1 MSLGRMGWDALAW
14 IAGLLLAVA
23 FRYDF
28 YLASPVLRVTL
39 ITGSLLAI
47 GQLIVGSL
55 FRIYQGRYRLA
66 SFDEISG
73 LFLSA
78 GTVGIVA
85 TVITFALRPEGL
97 PRSSPAIAAAFAVL
111 FMLAGRFL
119 LRLARR
125 RGSFSDSA
133 VPTLIYGAGESGNQ
147 ITRLFA
153 ATPDSPYKPIG
164 FIDDDPAKRRLH
176 MNGLRV
182 LGTIDDLDTIV
193 RSRNVGVLLVAI
205 AGIDSPRLL
214 DLDRRCATLGI
225 TIRVI
230 PTATEIVGGAV
241 SLGDISMV
249 TEEDLLGR
257 RPINTDEASI
267 ASFIEGKRVLITG
280 AGGSI
285 GSELA
290 RQVSRY
296 RPSFVG
302 LLDRDESA
310 LQAVQLSLDGCGLLD
325 SDELFLADIRDA
337 SRVQEI
343 FEQSRPDVVFHAAAL
358 KHLPLLQSH
367 PEEGFKTNVQG
378 TANVLEAARHFDTPV
393 LINISTDKAADPTS
407 VLGRTKRLTEQMTA
421 GLAAVN
427 RRYVSVRF
435 GNVLG
440 SRGSVLNT
448 FRKQIARGGPVT
460 VTDREATRYF
470 MTISEAVHL
479 VLQAAAIGEPGETLV
494 LDMGEPVRI
503 NDVAEQMIHRSGR
516 NISITYTGLRPGEKL
531 HEVLLSQGEA
541 NFARVHPLIRHSR
554 VDALGLDEA
563 LHAGLAQLSGP
574 GTT

>member
-1 MSLGRMGWDALAW
+1 MGWDALAW
-14 IAGLLLAVA
+14 IAGLFLAVA

-28 YLASPVLRVTL
+28 YLAPPILRVTL
-39 ITGSLLAI
+39 ITSILLAI
-47 GQLIVGSL
+47 GQMVVGSV
-55 FRIYQGRYRLA
+55 FRMYQGRYRLA

-78 GTVGIVA
+78 GTVGVIA
-85 TVITFALRPEGL
+85 TVITFATRPSGL
-97 PRSSPAIAAAFAVL
+97 PRSSPAIATAFAVL
-111 FMLAGRFL
+111 IMLAGRFL
-119 LRLARR
+119 LRLVRR
-125 RGSFSDSA
+125 QGSFSDSA
-133 VPTLIYGAGESGNQ
+133 VATLIYGAGESGNQ

-153 ATPDSPYKPIG
+153 ATPESPYRPIG

-182 LGTIDDLDTIV
+182 LGTLDDLDPIV
-193 RSRNVGVLLVAI
+193 RSRNVGVLVVAI

-214 DLDRRCATLGI
+214 ELDRRCAALGI
-225 TIRVI
+225 ALRVI

-241 SLGDISMV
+241 SLGDISQV

-257 RPINTDEASI
+257 RPINTDEESI
-267 ASFIEGKRVLITG
+267 SSFIEGKRVLITG

-296 RPSFVG
+296 RPSFLG

-310 LQAVQLSLDGCGLLD
+310 LQAVQLSLDGRGLLD
-325 SDELFLADIRDA
+325 SDELFLADIRDPA
-337 SRVQEI
+337 RIHEI
-343 FEQSRPDVVFHAAAL
+343 FEQTKPDVVFHAAAL
-358 KHLPLLQSH
+358 KHLPLLQAH

-378 TANVLEAARHFDTPV
+378 TANVLQAAQDLDVPV

-407 VLGRTKRLTEQMTA
+407 VLGQTKRLTEQMTA
-421 GLAAVN
+421 GMAAGN

-448 FRKQIARGGPVT
+448 FREQIAQGGPVT
-460 VTDREATRYF
+460 VTDPEVTRYF

-503 NDVAEQMIHRSGR
+503 NDVAQQMIERSGR

-531 HEVLLSQGEA
+531 HEVLLSEGES
-541 NFARVHPLIRHSR
+541 NLTRVHPLIRHSR
-554 VDALGLDEA
+554 VEALDMNEA
-563 LHAGLAQLSGP
+563 LHADTSQVSGP

>member
-1 MSLGRMGWDALAW
+1 MSLGRMGWDGLSW
-14 IAGLLLAVA
+14 IVGLFLAVA

-28 YLASPVLRVTL
+28 YLAPPILRVTL
-39 ITGSLLAI
+39 TTSILLAM
-47 GQLIVGSL
+47 GQMIVGSI

-66 SFDEISG
+66 SFDEVSG

-78 GTVGIVA
+78 GTVGAIA
-85 TVITFALRPEGL
+85 TIITFATRPSGL
-97 PRSSPAIAAAFAVL
+97 PRSSPAIATAFAVL
-111 FMLAGRFL
+111 LMLAGRFL

-125 RGSFSDSA
+125 QGSFSENA
-133 VPTLIYGAGESGNQ
+133 VATLIYGAGESGSQ

-153 ATPDSPYKPIG
+153 ATSESPYRPIG

-182 LGTIDDLDTIV
+182 LGTLADLDSIV
-193 RSRNVGVLLVAI
+193 RSRNVGVLVVAI

-214 DLDRRCATLGI
+214 ELDRRCASLGI
-225 TIRVI
+225 TLRVI

-241 SLGDISMV
+241 SLGDISQV

-257 RPINTDEASI
+257 RPINTDEESI
-267 ASFIEGKRVLITG
+267 SSFIEGKRVLITG

-296 RPSFVG
+296 QPSFLG

-310 LQAVQLSLDGCGLLD
+310 LQAVQLSLDGRGLLD
-325 SDELFLADIRDA
+325 SDELFLADIRDPK
-337 SRVQEI
+337 RIHEI
-343 FEQSRPDVVFHAAAL
+343 FEQTKPDVVFHAAAL
-358 KHLPLLQSH
+358 KHLPLLQAH
-367 PEEGFKTNVQG
+367 PAEGFKTNVQG
-378 TANVLEAARHFDTPV
+378 TANVLIAARDLDVPV

-407 VLGRTKRLTEQMTA
+407 VLGSTKLLTEQMTA
-421 GLAAVN
+421 GLATPD
-427 RRYVSVRF
+427 RRYLSVRF

-448 FRKQIARGGPVT
+448 FRQQIATGGPVT
-460 VTDREATRYF
+460 VTDPSVTRYF

-479 VLQAAAIGEPGETLV
+479 VLQAAAIGQAGETLV

-503 NDVAEQMIHRSGR
+503 KDVAEHMISRSGR
-516 NISITYTGLRPGEKL
+516 SISIEYTGLRPGEKI
-531 HEVLLSQGEA
+531 HEVLLSENEKAHVGA
-541 NFARVHPLIRHSR
+541 HPLIRHICVNGISIS
-554 VDALGLDEA
+554 DALQSAE
-563 LHAGLAQLSGP
+563 QESGP
-574 GTT
+574 SST

>member
-1 MSLGRMGWDALAW
+1 MGWDALAW
-14 IAGLLLAVA
+14 IAGLFLAVA

-28 YLASPVLRVTL
+28 YLAPPILRVTL
-39 ITGSLLAI
+39 ITSILLAI
-47 GQLIVGSL
+47 GQMVVGSL

-78 GTVGIVA
+78 GSVGAIA
-85 TVITFALRPEGL
+85 TVITFATRPSGL
-97 PRSSPAIAAAFAVL
+97 PRSSPAIATAFAVL
-111 FMLAGRFL
+111 IMLAGRFL
-119 LRLARR
+119 LRLVRR
-125 RGSFSDSA
+125 QGSFSDSA
-133 VPTLIYGAGESGNQ
+133 VATLIYGAGESGNQ

-153 ATPDSPYKPIG
+153 ATPESPYQPIG

-182 LGTIDDLDTIV
+182 LGTLDDLDPIV
-193 RSRNVGVLLVAI
+193 RSRNVGVLVVAI

-214 DLDRRCATLGI
+214 ELDRRCAALGI
-225 TIRVI
+225 ALRVI

-241 SLGDISMV
+241 SLGDISQV

-257 RPINTDEASI
+257 RPINTDEESI
-267 ASFIEGKRVLITG
+267 SSFIEGKRVLITG

-296 RPSFVG
+296 RPSFLG

-310 LQAVQLSLDGCGLLD
+310 LQAVQLSLDGRGLLD

-337 SRVQEI
+337 DRVHEI
-343 FEQSRPDVVFHAAAL
+343 FEKTRPDVVFHAAAL
-358 KHLPLLQSH
+358 KHLPLLQAH

-378 TANVLEAARHFDTPV
+378 TANVLQAARDLDVPV

-407 VLGRTKRLTEQMTA
+407 VLGQTKRLTEQMTA
-421 GLAAVN
+421 GMAAGN

-448 FRKQIARGGPVT
+448 FREQIARGGPVT
-460 VTDREATRYF
+460 VTDPEVTRYF

-503 NDVAEQMIHRSGR
+503 NDVAQQMIERSGR
-516 NISITYTGLRPGEKL
+516 SIAITYTGLRPGEKL
-531 HEVLLSQGEA
+531 HEVLLSEGES
-541 NFARVHPLIRHSR
+541 NLTRVHPLIRHSR
-554 VDALGLDEA
+554 VDALDMDEA
-563 LHAGLAQLSGP
+563 LHAGLSQVSGP

>member
-1 MSLGRMGWDALAW
+1 MGWDALAW
-14 IAGLLLAVA
+14 IAGLFLAVA

-28 YLASPVLRVTL
+28 YLAPPILRVTL
-39 ITGSLLAI
+39 ITSILLAI
-47 GQLIVGSL
+47 GQMVVGSV

-78 GTVGIVA
+78 GTVGVIA
-85 TVITFALRPEGL
+85 TIITFATRPSGL
-97 PRSSPAIAAAFAVL
+97 PRSSPAIATAFAVL
-111 FMLAGRFL
+111 IMLAGRFL
-119 LRLARR
+119 LRLVRR
-125 RGSFSDSA
+125 QGSFSDSA
-133 VPTLIYGAGESGNQ
+133 VATLIYGAGESGNQ

-153 ATPDSPYKPIG
+153 ATPESPYRPIG

-182 LGTIDDLDTIV
+182 LGTLEDLDPIV
-193 RSRNVGVLLVAI
+193 RSRNVGVLVVAI

-214 DLDRRCATLGI
+214 ELDRRCAALGI
-225 TIRVI
+225 ALRVI

-241 SLGDISMV
+241 SLGDISQV

-257 RPINTDEASI
+257 RPINTDEESI
-267 ASFIEGKRVLITG
+267 SSFIEGKRVLITG

-296 RPSFVG
+296 RPSFLG

-310 LQAVQLSLDGCGLLD
+310 LQAVQLSLDGRGLLD
-325 SDELFLADIRDA
+325 SDELFLADIRD
-337 SRVQEI
+337 RNRIHEI
-343 FEQSRPDVVFHAAAL
+343 FEQTKPDVVFHAAAL
-358 KHLPLLQSH
+358 KHLPLLQAH

-378 TANVLEAARHFDTPV
+378 TANVLQAAQDLDVPV

-421 GLAAVN
+421 GMAAAN

-448 FRKQIARGGPVT
+448 FREQIARGGPVT
-460 VTDREATRYF
+460 VTDPEVTRYF

-503 NDVAEQMIHRSGR
+503 SDVAQQMIERSGR

-531 HEVLLSQGEA
+531 HEVLLSEGES
-541 NFARVHPLIRHSR
+541 NLTRVHPLIRHSR
-554 VDALGLDEA
+554 VDALGVEEA
-563 LHAGLAQLSGP
+563 LDAGLSQVSGP
-574 GTT
+574 GTA

>member
-1 MSLGRMGWDALAW
+1 MGWDALAW
-14 IAGLLLAVA
+14 IVGLLLAVA

-28 YLASPVLRVTL
+28 YLAPPILRITL
-39 ITGSLLAI
+39 ITSVLLAI
-47 GQLIVGSL
+47 AQLAVGSL

-78 GTVGIVA
+78 GTVGAVA
-85 TVITFALRPEGL
+85 TIITFTTRPTGL
-97 PRSSPAIAAAFAVL
+97 PRSSPAIATAFAVL
-111 FMLAGRFL
+111 VMLAGRFL
-119 LRLARR
+119 LRLVRR
-125 RGSFSDSA
+125 RGSFSENSIA
-133 VPTLIYGAGESGNQ
+133 TLIYGAGESGNQ

-153 ATPDSPYKPIG
+153 ATPDSVYRPIG

-182 LGTIDDLDTIV
+182 LGTVDDLEPIV
-193 RSRNVGVLLVAI
+193 RSRNVGVLVVAI
-205 AGIDSPRLL
+205 AGIDSPSLL
-214 DLDRRCATLGI
+214 ALDRRCAALGI
-225 TIRVI
+225 TLRVI

-241 SLGDISMV
+241 SLGDISQV

-257 RPINTDEASI
+257 RPIHTDEEAI
-267 ASFIEGKRVLITG
+267 ASFITGKRILITG

-296 RPSFVG
+296 QPSYLA

-310 LQAVQLSLDGCGLLD
+310 LQAVQLSLDGRGLLD
-325 SDELFLADIRDA
+325 SEGLILADIRDA
-337 SRVQEI
+337 ERLNKV
-343 FEQSRPDVVFHAAAL
+343 FEKSRPDVVFHAAAL

-378 TANVLEAARHFDTPV
+378 TANVLRAAKELNVPV
-393 LINISTDKAADPTS
+393 LVNISTDKAADPSS
-407 VLGRTKRLTEQMTA
+407 VLGRTKQLTEQMTA
-421 GLAAVN
+421 GFASN
-427 RRYVSVRF
+427 DHRYLSVRF

-448 FRKQIARGGPVT
+448 FRDQIARGGPVT
-460 VTDREATRYF
+460 VTDPDVTRYF

-479 VLQAAAIGEPGETLV
+479 VLQAAAIGDSGETLV
-494 LDMGEPVRI
+494 LDMGDPVRI
-503 NDVAEQMIHRSGR
+503 KDVAEQMIHRSGR
-516 NISITYTGLRPGEKL
+516 TIAITFTGLRPGEKL
-531 HEVLLSQGEA
+531 HEVLLSDSEA
-541 NFARVHPLIRHSR
+541 HETRVHPLIRHAR
-554 VDALGLDEA
+554 VVPISVTEA
-563 LHAGLAQLSGP
+563 LQAGESQLSGP
-574 GTT
+574 GST